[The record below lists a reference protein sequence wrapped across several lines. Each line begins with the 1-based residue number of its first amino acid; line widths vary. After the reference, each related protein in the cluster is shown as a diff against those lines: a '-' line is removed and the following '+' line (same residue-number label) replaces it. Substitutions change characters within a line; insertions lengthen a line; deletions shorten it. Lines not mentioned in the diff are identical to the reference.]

1 MKITVFGEIL
11 WDIFPDKREIG
22 GAAFN
27 FAAHMAKLGADVTM
41 LSALGKDNEGD
52 DAFAAAAQFGI
63 DLAHTARVDL
73 PTGRSLITLTDGTPD
88 YELPY
93 PVAYDCVPLPPAGS
107 ECFTADAL
115 YFGTLPARSPDSVT
129 RASLKALFEQGNFRE
144 IFYDI
149 NIRKQFY
156 SPELLDLALS
166 HATIFKLSR
175 DERRVLDIDAD
186 PDNHKAFCRAI
197 CRRYPNLKLVLLTLD
212 KDGSKVY
219 DARAD
224 KILRI
229 RCSKAK
235 VVSTVGAGDSFSAC
249 FLYNYL
255 SGEPVDVC
263 LRRAT
268 VLADYVVGHL
278 GAIPEYTQE
287 LKSKI
292 RKLEN

>member
-11 WDIFPDKREIG
+11 WDMFPDKREIG

-41 LSALGKDNEGD
+41 LSALGKDREGD
-52 DAFAAAAQFGI
+52 DALELAAGFGI
-63 DLAHTARVDL
+63 DLTNTARVDL
-73 PTGRSLITLTDGTPD
+73 PTGRALITLTDGTPD

-107 ECFTADAL
+107 PCFNADAV
-115 YFGTLPARSPDSVT
+115 YFGSLPARNPGSVT
-129 RASLKALFEQGNFRE
+129 RASLKALLERGNYRE
-144 IFYDI
+144 LFFDI
-149 NIRKQFY
+149 NIRKQNY
-156 SPELLDLALS
+156 TADLLDLALS

-175 DERRVLDIDAD
+175 DERAVLDIDAD
-186 PDNHKAFCRAI
+186 PDSHKSFCRAI
-197 CRRYPNLKLVLLTLD
+197 CRRYPNIRLVLLTLD

-229 RCSKAK
+229 RCSKSK

-255 SGEPVDVC
+255 SGEPVEVC
-263 LRRAT
+263 LKRAT
-268 VLADYVVGHL
+268 ALADYVVGHL
-278 GAIPEYTQE
+278 GAIPDYTPE
-287 LKSKI
+287 LVNKI
-292 RKLEN
+292 RPLA